1 MANEIHISS
10 FILHAPPAAMPD
22 LTAQLLDLDC
32 EIVPAQGD
40 ASRLIVLV
48 ERVSDRAVAATL
60 DAITALPCV
69 YSALPVY
76 HHAEPAAALAEPM
89 PCP

>member
-1 MANEIHISS
+1 MASEIHISS
-10 FILHAPPAAMPD
+10 FIVHAAPGAVAEISAR
-22 LTAQLLDLDC
+22 LRALDC

-48 ERVSDRAVAATL
+48 ERASDRGVADTL
-60 DAITALPCV
+60 DAINALPGV

-89 PCP
+89 P

>member
-1 MANEIHISS
+1 MASEIHISS
-10 FILHAPPAAMPD
+10 FIVHAAPGAIPD
-22 LTAQLLDLDC
+22 LMARLLDLDC
-32 EIVPAQGD
+32 EIVPSQGD

-48 ERVSDRAVAATL
+48 ERSSSRAVAETL
-60 DAITALPCV
+60 DAINALPGV

-89 PCP
+89 P

>member
-1 MANEIHISS
+1 MASEIHISS
-10 FILHAPPAAMPD
+10 FIIHAAPGAMPD
-22 LTAQLLDLDC
+22 LTARLLAMDC
-32 EIVPAQGD
+32 EIVPARGD

-48 ERVSDRAVAATL
+48 ERASDRAVADTL
-60 DAITALPCV
+60 DAINALPGV

-89 PCP
+89 P

>member
-1 MANEIHISS
+1 MAHEIHISS
-10 FILHAPPAAMPD
+10 FIVHAAAGAMQD
-22 LTAQLLDLDC
+22 LTARLRDLDC
-32 EIVPAQGD
+32 EIWPAQGD

-48 ERVSDRAVAATL
+48 ERPSSRAVAETL
-60 DAITALPCV
+60 DAINALPGV

-89 PCP
+89 P

>member
-1 MANEIHISS
+1 MGAEIHISS
-10 FILHAPPAAMPD
+10 FIVHARPD
-22 LTAQLLDLDC
+22 AIADLSARLLALDC
-32 EIVPAQGD
+32 EIVPSQGD

-48 ERVSDRAVAATL
+48 ERPSDRGIAETL
-60 DAITALPCV
+60 DAINALPGV

-89 PCP
+89 P

>member
-1 MANEIHISS
+1 MASEIHISS
-10 FILHAPPAAMPD
+10 FIVHAAPSAMPD
-22 LTAQLLDLDC
+22 LTARLKALDC
-32 EIVPAQGD
+32 EIVPAGGD

-48 ERVSDRAVAATL
+48 ERTSDRAVADTL
-60 DAITALPCV
+60 DAINALPSV

-89 PCP
+89 P

>member
-10 FILHAPPAAMPD
+10 FIIHAAPGAIAD
-22 LTAQLLDLDC
+22 LTARLLDLDC
-32 EIVPAQGD
+32 EIVPTRGD
-40 ASRLIVLV
+40 ASRLVVLV
-48 ERVSDRAVAATL
+48 ERASDRAVADTL
-60 DAITALPCV
+60 DAINALPGI

-89 PCP
+89 P

>member
-1 MANEIHISS
+1 MASEIHISS
-10 FILHAPPAAMPD
+10 IIVHAAPSAIPG
-22 LTAQLLDLDC
+22 LTARLLDLDC
-32 EIVPAQGD
+32 EIVPARGD

-48 ERVSDRAVAATL
+48 ERSSSSAVAETL
-60 DAITALPCV
+60 DAINALSGV